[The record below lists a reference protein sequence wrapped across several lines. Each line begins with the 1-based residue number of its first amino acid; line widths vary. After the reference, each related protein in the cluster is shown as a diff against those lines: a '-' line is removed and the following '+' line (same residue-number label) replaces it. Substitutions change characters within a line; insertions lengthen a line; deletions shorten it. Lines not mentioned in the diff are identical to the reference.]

1 MKEVLFA
8 AVVLASGGAATAM
21 EVGVEP
27 LRVSATSGLT
37 LDVSASLLA
46 MVHQPETPT
55 PPVAAASSNAPFGE
69 FRKGQPYAWYL
80 SVGAGI
86 AADGDPG
93 THADAYVAASTFI
106 GEWLE
111 VQLEGSG
118 WYFNQEPDSTFG
130 GGLAVN
136 LRWHF
141 WHGAYVGGEG
151 HDWTAFVD
159 AGIGMIVS
167 GDDVPSGGTSVNF
180 APRAGVGMTARLGDS
195 ATRLV
200 GGVRWHHMSNART
213 DGDSNNPDVNA
224 PMFYIGLQWP
234 L

>member
-1 MKEVLFA
+1 MKKVIFA
-8 AVVLASGGAATAM
+8 AVVVASGGAATALGQ
-21 EVGVEP
+21 GVEP
-27 LRVSATSGLT
+27 LSAAATTGLT

-46 MVHQPETPT
+46 MVQQPETAA
-55 PPVAAASSNAPFGE
+55 PPAAAASTGVPFGD
-69 FRKGQPYAWYL
+69 FKKGQPYVWYL
-80 SVGAGI
+80 SVGAGF

-93 THADAYVAASTFI
+93 THSDAFVAASTFI

-118 WYFNQEPDSTFG
+118 WYFDQEPDSTFG
-130 GGLAVN
+130 GGIAVN

-141 WHGAYVGGEG
+141 WHGAYGGGEG
-151 HDWTAFVD
+151 HDWTAYID
-159 AGIGMIVS
+159 AGIGMIFS

-180 APRAGVGMTARLGDS
+180 APRAGVGFTARLGDTE
-195 ATRLV
+195 TRLV

-224 PMFYIGLQWP
+224 PMFYLGLQWP